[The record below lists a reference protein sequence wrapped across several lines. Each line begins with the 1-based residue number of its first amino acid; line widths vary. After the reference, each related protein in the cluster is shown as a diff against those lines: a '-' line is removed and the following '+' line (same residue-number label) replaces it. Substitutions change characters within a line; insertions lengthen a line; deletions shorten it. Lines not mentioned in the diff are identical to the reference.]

1 MHLKPWRYLLVA
13 AALGLA
19 GVVAVPLLASGSTE
33 TRSTETGLENTSVA
47 GPTPGPTETS
57 PAPAPTPTKAASRY
71 LEPVTRITP
80 VKGCNRLTAGM
91 NGVKVKL
98 VQRKLGFS
106 QDKWETMDASTRAA
120 VRRFQTRAGLPATGV
135 VNSRTWKKMGFSRA
149 FCSYDRWQAPVAVDE
164 DATDDER
171 ISQMIS
177 YARTY
182 LGREYVWGGTGAYGQ
197 GVDCSGL
204 VLQALYSAG
213 LDPQPITVLK
223 HPLPAYRTSLEL
235 YRHTELRHV
244 ARSRAQRGDLVFWRN
259 NTTQKVNHIGIYLG
273 SGDVL
278 EASGAKVHIGR
289 LTNRSTQTMMPT
301 VVRPFA

>member
-1 MHLKPWRYLLVA
+1 MHLKPWRSLLVGVSLA
-13 AALGLA
+13 LA
-19 GVVAVPLLASGSTE
+19 GVLTVPVLASGSTATE
-33 TRSTETGLENTSVA
+33 LEHTTSTATAAPRATA
-47 GPTPGPTETS
+47 S
-57 PAPAPTPTKAASRY
+57 PRATTRY
-71 LEPVTRITP
+71 LQPVTSITP
-80 VKGCNRLTAGM
+80 VTGCNRLTAGM

-106 QDKWETMDASTRAA
+106 ASKWETMDASTRAA
-120 VRRFQTRAGLPATGV
+120 VRRFQTRVGLPATGV
-135 VNSRTWKKMGFSRA
+135 VNKRTWKKMGFTRA
-149 FCSYDRWQAPVAVDE
+149 FCSYDRWQARVAVDE
-164 DATDDER
+164 DATTDER
-171 ISQMIS
+171 ISEMIS

-223 HPLPAYRTSLEL
+223 HPLPEYRTSLEL

-244 ARSRAQRGDLVFWRN
+244 ARRRAQRGDLVFWRN
-259 NTTQKVNHIGIYLG
+259 NTTRKVNHVGIYLG
-273 SGDVL
+273 SGRVL

-289 LTNRSTQTMMPT
+289 LNNRSTQTMMPT
-301 VVRPFA
+301 VVRPFS